1 MDYRRLGRTDLMVS
15 AFCLGSMTW
24 GTQNTESEGHAQID
38 MSLDHGIN
46 FIDTAEM
53 YPTNPLTKETQG
65 DTERVIGSWIEQ
77 SGRRHDIILA
87 TKVSGQG
94 YKNVR
99 DGAPISA
106 ESITIALNNSL
117 ESLKTDYVDLYQ
129 LHWPNRGS
137 YMFRQNWNFDPSF
150 QDSAATEDH
159 MLEVLHALDGH
170 IKAGRIR
177 HIGLSNESTWGTM
190 RWLQLAEQHN
200 LPRMVS
206 VQNEYSLLC
215 RLYDTDMAEMTQH
228 EQVGLLAFSP
238 LAAGMLSGKYGPDET
253 PEGSRRSIT
262 TDLGGR
268 ITDRV
273 WPAIEAYQAVAD
285 KHGLN
290 MVQMAMAWC
299 LTRPFITT
307 AIFGA
312 TSLDQLKTILDAQD
326 LNLNDDVIR
335 DINTAH
341 KAHPMPY

>member
-1 MDYRRLGRTDLMVS
+1 METRRLGRTDLMVS
-15 AFCLGSMTW
+15 TFCLGSMTW
-24 GTQNTESEGHAQID
+24 GTQNTEAEGHAQID

-77 SGRRHDIILA
+77 SGRRQDIILA

-106 ESITIALNNSL
+106 ETIEIALNNSL
-117 ESLKTDYVDLYQ
+117 KSLKTDYVDLYQ

-137 YMFRQNWNFDPSF
+137 YMFRQNWTYDPSG
-150 QDSAATEDH
+150 QNSAETEDH
-159 MLEVLHALDGH
+159 MLEVLNALDGH

-238 LAAGMLSGKYGPDET
+238 LAAGMLSGKYGPDQT
-253 PEGSRRSIT
+253 PDGSRRSIT
-262 TDLGGR
+262 ADLGGR
-268 ITDRV
+268 ITDNV
-273 WPAIEAYQAVAD
+273 WPAIDAYQAVAER
-285 KHGLN
+285 HGLN
-290 MVQMAMAWC
+290 IVQMAMAWC
-299 LTRPFITT
+299 LTRHFMTS

-326 LNLNDDVIR
+326 LTLSEDVLK
-335 DINTAH
+335 DLNTAH
-341 KAHPMPY
+341 KNHPMPY